1 MIDWDD
7 AFDNSSYVAG
17 SKDLETN
24 LLRKATVFREELM
37 NSGFSQL
44 DLRYG
49 GKERCVFDFFK
60 IKEYPETVI
69 VFIHGGYWHQLSKDH
84 WSHLAYAALKN
95 DLGFAIPSYN
105 LAPAATLV
113 EIAEEIG
120 QFLEF
125 LAHEVSSKFI
135 LVGHSAGGHLVTRMT
150 CKSSNLKTEVR
161 NRILRTISV
170 SGIYDLKPLLN
181 TKLNDILGIDLDIA
195 KNESPVFLEPLQ
207 KSNLIFWV
215 GAEERPEFL
224 RQAGLIYEKWKGF
237 DINSEINFERGKNH
251 FSVIDDL
258 EDQNSYLF
266 KRIIGE

>member
-1 MIDWDD
+1 MVGKKG
-7 AFDNSSYVAG
+7 AF
-17 SKDLETN
+17 
-24 LLRKATVFREELM
+24 
-37 NSGFSQL
+37 
-44 DLRYG
+44 
-49 GKERCVFDFFK
+49 FDFFK
-60 IKEYPETVI
+60 IKEYPKTVI

-150 CKSSNLKTEVR
+150 CKSSNLKTKVR

-258 EDQNSYLF
+258 KDQNSYLF